1 MRQFPGCAAAVIIAA
16 LVRPAIAQPEPS
28 PATMLRDAEL
38 TAVTF
43 VDPDRGWVVGDRG
56 VIWNTSDGGRSWQ
69 LQNSGVTCRLE
80 AVQFHDAN
88 NGWIVGG
95 WIQPYTHETHGVV
108 LRTKDGGRTWQ
119 IVPGQTLPGLT
130 GVRFIDHRRG
140 WAFGNGSALF
150 PAGVFHTDDGGRTWT
165 PIMKGE
171 SQGWVTGDFR
181 NERSGVV
188 AGLSGETASVASSG
202 VRANEPP
209 QLGGRYVRRLRLSSE
224 TTGWL
229 VGDGGLVLKTE
240 DGGATWDQAES
251 LQTAGN
257 VSPFDFRA
265 LALHGNHIWAAG
277 APGTCVLHSPDAGQT
292 WRLLRTEQTAPLRGL
307 CFIDE
312 YRGWAVGSLGT
323 ILHTR
328 DGGQTWR
335 LQQSGGKR
343 VALLG
348 IFSRPQ
354 CVPLELIAQ
363 ESGSDAHLAA
373 IEIVGRPD
381 AVSDSRGAGL
391 AIRTQAAIVTV
402 GGSAAETAWQF
413 PLPEEGLQPTPDT
426 ILSRWHPEGGA
437 QAVERLEEHLV
448 RRIRQWRPEVI
459 VTEDVS
465 PRGEQPL
472 AHLINQITLAAAQKA
487 EQPDQYEDQILSAG
501 LAPWRVKKVF
511 AVAASEKQGA
521 VNITP
526 AQWAPR
532 LGRSL
537 ADMAQMGRSLLC
549 DEVNHGPQNIGLS
562 LLVDHLPQASG
573 RRSIMAGINLTMGGD
588 VRRELAQTPQSDLEA
603 LSRAAQKRHN
613 VEQLLARVGSGK
625 QDSAVW
631 LSQIDEL
638 TSGMSNRQAGE
649 ILFQLG
655 QQCHR
660 SGKWRSA
667 AEAFELLVKQY
678 PQHPLADASARWL
691 LRYYASG
698 EVAHRERNATQY
710 AVQLV
715 SATTDAA
722 SPPAATDQS
731 DTTPPA
737 QPSAGVQSKFSTVR
751 ESAGPLPGDHEGH
764 RAGLALGLAKSLERT
779 RPELMADPAIR
790 HQLAAATRRA
800 GQPRQAEKLV
810 LTLASQSSGDWRNC
824 AQVEDWLT
832 NPKAAPPKK
841 VISVV
846 TALSKPRLDGR
857 LDEPLW
863 QVAKAVSLQTSDP
876 ALARLPAAAVMA
888 FDDEFLYVAV
898 SCRKVEGVDYTSDD
912 SSRPSDSDLAASD
925 GVTIQ
930 LDIDRDYA
938 SWWQLSIDHRGR
950 LAAECFGDAS
960 WNPQWFVAA
969 GGDAEWWTAEAAI
982 PLSELA
988 SKRPVVRDVWAVGIQ
1003 RVAPTL
1009 GVQSL
1014 SLPATLRVR
1023 PEAFSLLVFE

>member
-1 MRQFPGCAAAVIIAA
+1 MRQFAGCAAAVVIAA
-16 LVRPAIAQPEPS
+16 LVHPALAQPDPS
-28 PATMLRDAEL
+28 PTTMLRDAEL

-43 VDPDRGWVVGDRG
+43 VDPDRGWAVGDRG
-56 VIWNTSDGGRSWQ
+56 VVWHTSDGGRSWQ

-80 AVQFHDAN
+80 AVQFLDAN
-88 NGWIVGG
+88 NGWVVGG
-95 WIQPYTHETHGVV
+95 WIQPYTHETHGIV
-108 LRTKDGGRTWQ
+108 LRTKDGGRSWQ
-119 IVPGQTLPGLT
+119 SVPGLTLPGLT
-130 GVRFIDHRRG
+130 GVKFIDLRRG
-140 WAFGNGSALF
+140 WAIGSASALF

-171 SQGWVTGDFR
+171 SRGWVAGDFR
-181 NERSGVV
+181 DERSGVV
-188 AGLSGETASVASSG
+188 AGLSGETATVTSAG
-202 VRANEPP
+202 VRANDEL
-209 QLGGRYVRRLRLSSE
+209 QVGGRYVRRLRLSGE
-224 TTGWL
+224 TSSWL
-229 VGDGGLVLKTE
+229 VGDGGLVLKTD
-240 DGGATWDQAES
+240 DGGVTWDQPES
-251 LQTAGN
+251 LQAAGN
-257 VSPFDFRA
+257 VSQFDFRA
-265 LALHGNHIWAAG
+265 LAVHGNHIWAAG
-277 APGTCVLHSPDAGQT
+277 APGTCVLHSADAGQT

-335 LQQSGGKR
+335 LQQSGGRR

-348 IFSRPQ
+348 IFSQPQ
-354 CVPLELIAQ
+354 RVPLELIAQ
-363 ESGSDAHLAA
+363 ESGSEAHLAA
-373 IEIVGRPD
+373 VEIVGRPE
-381 AVSDSRGAGL
+381 AAADSSNARIAE
-391 AIRTQAAIVTV
+391 RTQAAIVAV
-402 GGSAAETAWQF
+402 GGSAAESAWQF
-413 PLPEEGLQPTPDT
+413 PLPEEGLQPSIET
-426 ILSRWHPEGGA
+426 ILSRWHAEGGA
-437 QAVERLEEHLV
+437 HASARLEEYLV

-472 AHLINQITLAAAQKA
+472 AHLINQITLSAAQKA
-487 EQPDQYEDQILSAG
+487 EQPDQYEDQIQTGG
-501 LAPWRVKKVF
+501 LAPWKVKKVF
-511 AVAASEKQGA
+511 AVTAGQKQGA

-537 ADMAQMGRSLLC
+537 SDLAQTGRSLLTE
-549 DEVNHGPQNIGLS
+549 EVSHGPQNIGLS

-573 RRSIMAGINLTMGGD
+573 RRSIMAGINLTTGGD
-588 VRRELAQTPQSDLEA
+588 VRRELADTPQADLEA

-638 TSGMSNRQAGE
+638 TSGLSNRQAGE

-660 SGKWRSA
+660 GGKWRSA
-667 AEAFELLVKQY
+667 AEAFELLVKRY
-678 PQHPLADASARWL
+678 PQHPLADTSARWL

-722 SPPAATDQS
+722 APPAATDQNE
-731 DTTPPA
+731 TTGPA
-737 QPSAGVQSKFSTVR
+737 QPGAGVQSTFSTVR
-751 ESAGPLPGDHEGH
+751 QSGGPLPGDSAGH

-800 GQPRQAEKLV
+800 GQPRPAEKLFQ
-810 LTLASQSSGDWRNC
+810 TLAAQPSGDWRDC

-841 VISVV
+841 IVSVV

-863 QVAKAVSLQTSDP
+863 QVAKAVSLQAADP
-876 ALARLPAAAVMA
+876 ALTRLPTAAVMA
-888 FDDEFLYVAV
+888 FDEEFLYVAV
-898 SCRKVEGVDYTSDD
+898 SCRKVDGVDYPSDD
-912 SSRPSDSDLAASD
+912 SPRPPDSDLAASD
-925 GVTIQ
+925 RVTIQ

-938 SWWQLSIDHRGR
+938 SWWQLSMDHRGR
-950 LAAECFGDAS
+950 LAAEWFGDVS

-982 PLSELA
+982 PLAELA
-988 SKRPVVRDVWAVGIQ
+988 AKRPAVRDVWAVGIQ

-1014 SLPATLRVR
+1014 TLPATLRVR